1 MTTRPQFASRIGMLL
16 SVIGVAVGLG
26 NVWRFP
32 YMMGSYGGSA
42 FLLVYLLFTL
52 LLAVP
57 ALSAEWAL
65 GRSTGLGLPGAY
77 LASCGRRRGWA
88 IAVVLLVTVLVAD
101 SYYLLVMAQ
110 IVMTAGWAVSP
121 GFRADNLT
129 QFQNWLGNG
138 WWQYALALLL
148 LLLSLWVIGRGL
160 NRGIEAISRYVMP
173 GFALVM
179 LYLIAVAMSLP
190 GAQLALLAFLRPDFA
205 ALSTGDVFAAL
216 GQAFFS
222 LGLGGTFHVV
232 YGSYAR
238 AQQSLP
244 LAAVATAGGD
254 VLAALLAALFI
265 VPVALVF
272 SLDLAQ
278 GPGLIFDTLPRLFM
292 HLPDGGLL
300 GAGFLLALTAVALL
314 SNIAA
319 LEVAAAAVRER
330 FPALARRHRLAVLAG
345 LLLTEAV
352 LMLPTA
358 LDNALIGT
366 LDLVFGSGMQLL
378 GGLLAVLALG
388 WGLGRLRAQ
397 TALFGDQHGR
407 WQLMYVHWLRWIVPL
422 VILSVLAGWLLGKL

>member
-1 MTTRPQFASRIGMLL
+1 MLF

-42 FLLVYLLFTL
+42 FLLIYLLFTVM
-52 LLAVP
+52 LAVP
-57 ALSAEWAL
+57 VLSAEWAL
-65 GRSTGLGLPGAY
+65 GRGTGMGLPGAY
-77 LASCGRRRGWA
+77 LASFGRRWGWLVA
-88 IAVVLLVTVLVAD
+88 ALLLVTVLVAD
-101 SYYLLVMAQ
+101 SYYLLVIAQ
-110 IVMTAGWAVSP
+110 VVMTAGWAMYP
-121 GFRADNLT
+121 GFSDDNLF
-129 QFQNWLGNG
+129 QFQTWLGHG
-138 WWQYALALLL
+138 WWQYSVALAL

-160 NRGIEAISRYVMP
+160 NRGIEAFSRYIMP
-173 GFALVM
+173 GFALIM
-179 LYLIAVAMSLP
+179 LYLIFIALSLP
-190 GAQLALLAFLRPDFA
+190 GALVALQQFLRPDFGAMA
-205 ALSTGDVFAAL
+205 AGDVFAAL

-238 AQQSLP
+238 SSQQLP
-244 LAAVATAGGD
+244 QSALAAAGGD
-254 VLAALLAALFI
+254 VLAALLASLFI

-292 HLPDGGLL
+292 RLPDGGLL

-330 FPALARRHRLAVLAG
+330 FPGFALRRGRM
-345 LLLTEAV
+345 LLLGLFLIEAA

-358 LDNALIGT
+358 LHNELIGT

-388 WGLGRLRAQ
+388 WGLGRARARA
-397 TALFGDQHGR
+397 ALFGEHVTN
-407 WQLMYVHWLRWIVPL
+407 WQIVYVQWLRWIIPL
-422 VILSVLAGWLLGKL
+422 VILSVLAGWLFARISAAA